1 MGMLAVGSWLPPI
14 DRARLRLYGRPIE
27 RYVFAVALHRQL
39 LEIGRETLQVRLVG
53 QHRDGLR
60 AEEVVVPDAKKA
72 HEYRQVGAERR
83 GPEMLVDR
91 VEARQHAAEMIWPDG
106 QNSNLWFG
114 VPNFV

>member
-1 MGMLAVGSWLPPI
+1 MLAVGSWLPPI

-72 HEYRQVGAERR
+72 HEYRQVAATAWSGNARRSRGSPPTGRGNDRPMASMVERSIAESI
-83 GPEMLVDR
+83 E
-91 VEARQHAAEMIWPDG
+91 
-106 QNSNLWFG
+106 
-114 VPNFV
+114 